1 MSGFDASGMARL
13 ATGTKLHLETNLS
26 SERNMSAQTNL
37 ASETASKVLD
47 KHFTTIGSSTA
58 ANLSKARGDDGGQT
72 KETSSSIVSN
82 LNAYSVEEK
91 HLVDTLRGE
100 RENFAGGN
108 SKPFYEVEKTAHHE
122 ELLLRRG
129 EELGSRK
136 TLHKCETSKDKV
148 QEVRG
153 SNPGGEIKSEEVLL
167 RRGGELENR
176 EQEFQLVPVEA
187 ESVKRALLIVNQEQ
201 GEREGVAVLKYKGRE
216 VDKRGVGV

>member
-13 ATGTKLHLETNLS
+13 ATGTKLHFETNLS

-72 KETSSSIVSN
+72 KETSSTISSN
-82 LNAYSVEEK
+82 VNADSVEEK
-91 HLVDTLRGE
+91 HLVDTLLRGE
-100 RENFAGGN
+100 KGNFAGGN
-108 SKPFYEVEKTAHHE
+108 SKSFYEVEKTAHHE

-136 TLHKCETSKDKV
+136 TLHK
-148 QEVRG
+148 
-153 SNPGGEIKSEEVLL
+153 
-167 RRGGELENR
+167 
-176 EQEFQLVPVEA
+176 
-187 ESVKRALLIVNQEQ
+187 
-201 GEREGVAVLKYKGRE
+201 
-216 VDKRGVGV
+216 